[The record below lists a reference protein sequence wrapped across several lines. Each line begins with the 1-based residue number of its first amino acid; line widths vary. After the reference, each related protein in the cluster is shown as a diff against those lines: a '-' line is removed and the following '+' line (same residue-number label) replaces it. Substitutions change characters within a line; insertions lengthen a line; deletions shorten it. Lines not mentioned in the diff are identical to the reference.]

1 MHEPQFDGYAASYEQ
16 HHARSIRFSGET
28 TDYFAAYKVE
38 IVAAEVPEPA
48 GGCRILDF
56 GGGTGNA
63 IGHFRRHFPA
73 SRIMLADPS
82 AKSLEAARARHPGVA
97 ELIHLTREELPLGTA
112 SCDVVFAACVFHHV
126 PAARHVSI
134 LRELRRVLRPGGSLF
149 IFEHNPLNPL
159 TRKAVRDCPFDADA
173 VLIHGRE
180 MCARLDFAGFPSA
193 RPRYRVFFPHMLR
206 RLRRFEPRLAWL
218 PLGGQYY
225 IHARA

>member
-1 MHEPQFDGYAASYEQ
+1 MHEPQFDGYAADYEKL
-16 HHARSIRFSGET
+16 HARSIRFSGDT
-28 TDYFAAYKVE
+28 TDFFAAYKVE

-63 IGHFRRHFPA
+63 LGHFRRLFPV
-73 SRIMLADPS
+73 SRILLADPS
-82 AKSLEAARARHPGVA
+82 ARSLEAARARHPGTA
-97 ELIHLTREELPLGTA
+97 EFIHLTGDDVPPGAA
-112 SCDVVFAACVFHHV
+112 SCDIVFVACVFHHV

-159 TRKAVRDCPFDADA
+159 TCKAVRDCPFDADA
-173 VLIHGRE
+173 ELIRGRD
-180 MCARLDFAGFPSA
+180 MCARLHDAGFASA
-193 RPRYRVFFPHMLR
+193 RPRYRIFFPHLLR
-206 RLRRFEPRLAWL
+206 PLRPLEPHLAWL

-225 IHARA
+225 VHART